1 MEPAITF
8 EMAKQLLSSFAVILF
23 AGAISGF
30 LSQKFNLPDVV
41 VYLMAGI
48 ILGPEAAGLLR
59 VPATAALNQIIL
71 IFGACYIL
79 FDGGASVKLRVLKK
93 IWITLAALST
103 LGVLIMTALTGL
115 ASHYVLGLPL
125 ITSMLLG
132 SVIAPTDPAT
142 IIPIF
147 RQVSIKE
154 RVSQTMI
161 SESAFNDTTGSV
173 IAFAILS
180 VAMGSAGFSLST
192 SLLDLLKQSVVGII
206 IGSAMGY
213 LGLLLIAHEKYDFL
227 AKYAPVVTLMAVV
240 GTYLGAEDLQ
250 ASGFTA
256 VFVFG
261 IMLGNKR
268 TFGFQMKQED
278 KERLDEYVAR
288 TAMIMRMFIFILLGS
303 QVDFG
308 LISKFVLPGTI
319 IIIFFMFVA
328 RPATVLLCSLADRRA
343 RWSFNEML
351 FMCWT
356 RETGVIPAALAG
368 LMLGRKVPGGQT
380 IAAITFIAIL
390 MTILIQATTAKWL
403 AGKLGLLEK
412 R

>member
-1 MEPAITF
+1 MESAISF
-8 EMAKQLLSSFAVILF
+8 EIAKHLLLSFAVVLA

-30 LSQKFNLPDVV
+30 LSQKMNLPDVAL
-41 VYLMAGI
+41 YLVAGI
-48 ILGPEAAGLLR
+48 LLGPEVTGLLR
-59 VPATAALNQIIL
+59 VPAGTALNQIIL

-79 FDGGASVKLRVLKK
+79 FDGGASVRLKVLKK

-103 LGVLIMTALTGL
+103 FGVLVMTAVTGL

-132 SVIAPTDPAT
+132 AAVAPTDPAT

-147 RQVSIKE
+147 RQVRIKE
-154 RVSQTMI
+154 RVSQALI
-161 SESAFNDTTGSV
+161 SESAFNDATGSV
-173 IAFAILS
+173 ITFAILS
-180 VAMGSAGFSLST
+180 VAAGSAGFSLST
-192 SLLDLLKQSVVGII
+192 SLLNLLEQSVVGII
-206 IGSAMGY
+206 IGLVMGY
-213 LGLLLIAHEKYDFL
+213 LALLLIAHEKYDFL
-227 AKYAPVVTLMAVV
+227 AKYAPVITMMAVV

-268 TFGFQMKQED
+268 TFGFQMKLEE
-278 KERLDEYVAR
+278 KEKLEEYVAR

-308 LISKFVLPGTI
+308 LMSKFLFGGI
-319 IIIFFMFVA
+319 IITLLFMLVA
-328 RPATVLLCSLADRRA
+328 RPTTVFLCSLPDRRA
-343 RWSFNEML
+343 KWSFNELL

-368 LMLGRKVPGGQT
+368 LLLGRKVPGAQT
-380 IAAITFIAIL
+380 IAAVTFIVIL
-390 MTILIQATTAKWL
+390 MTILIQATTTKWL
-403 AGKLGLLEK
+403 AGKLGLLEEG
-412 R
+412 